1 MHRGCEF
8 EWISSWEIDYN
19 CVDVGEKKVE
29 NGEQKILLKGVESEE
44 NDMLQL

>member
-1 MHRGCEF
+1 MHCGSEP

-19 CVDVGEKKVE
+19 CVEAEKKKKTE
-29 NGEQKILLKGVESEE
+29 NRRCFLKGVESEE